1 MLVVWMYSP
10 DLSKEYVTSE
20 VRRMAWKGSWIIL
33 YVFYFLM
40 DAGYNE
46 QEKRNSCENAPDI
59 NYQ

>member
-1 MLVVWMYSP
+1 MYSP
-10 DLSKEYVTSE
+10 DLSKEYVTVKYE
-20 VRRMAWKGSWIIL
+20 GLREKDPGS
-33 YVFYFLM
+33 VFYFLM